1 MKVKVPAR
9 SQLWAV
15 SHMRTYHYQP
25 TRSDQSTQLLR
36 ITTTADP
43 LILLVYRNQLFVA
56 QTSDTTRWPLRK
68 HRLPTVPSS
77 SRSAWKFVPRVGPFN
92 RAKSEGGLCWCSQVS
107 VLVARLC
114 RSSSGRRCRLCHVA
128 STRVFGEYCNSPL
141 WSTLAICLL
150 VCVRV
155 RVWCLVKVEEQVC
168 CQVGRYLICGTA

>member
-1 MKVKVPAR
+1 MFILAWSLR
-9 SQLWAV
+9 SRVVNESESSSQKPAV
-15 SHMRTYHYQP
+15 SCPIWER
-25 TRSDQSTQLLR
+25 TRSDQSTQLLH
-36 ITTTADP
+36 ITITADP
-43 LILLVYRNQLFVA
+43 LMLLVYRNQLFVA

-141 WSTLAICLL
+141 
-150 VCVRV
+150 
-155 RVWCLVKVEEQVC
+155 
-168 CQVGRYLICGTA
+168 